1 MFKRICLALSLVAVL
16 FAGKAYTQNT
26 IMDQISPSANQLSPV
41 MREAYIKQISRELY
55 SSHLYLTYASYFAD
69 LGLDGCEKF
78 FRHSSDEERE
88 HAILFYNLLI
98 DRGEKVQLPQ
108 VDASAELPTSVLDA
122 FMKLMENE
130 IQVTKSIH
138 NLYTLALNEND
149 YASLAFLHSFLLLQ
163 VEEEKQA
170 QDLLMLLSQ
179 GPDDPA
185 FIISFDEKVGE
196 IEG

>member
-1 MFKRICLALSLVAVL
+1 MFKRIFTAACMAAVVLGGSLPAN
-16 FAGKAYTQNT
+16 NT
-26 IMDQISPSANQLSPV
+26 ILSQVSPSANLLSPA
-41 MREAYIKQISRELY
+41 MREALIQQISRELY

-69 LGLDGCEKF
+69 LGLDGCENF

-108 VDASAELPTSVLDA
+108 VDASSELPTSVLDG
-122 FMKLMENE
+122 FTKLMENE

-138 NLYTLALNEND
+138 NLYKLAIQEND
-149 YASLAFLHSFLLLQ
+149 YASQAFLHAFLLLQ

-170 QDLLMLLSQ
+170 QDLLMLLAQ
-179 GPDDPA
+179 GPNDPA
-185 FIISFDEKVGE
+185 FIIAFDEKVAE
-196 IEG
+196 LED